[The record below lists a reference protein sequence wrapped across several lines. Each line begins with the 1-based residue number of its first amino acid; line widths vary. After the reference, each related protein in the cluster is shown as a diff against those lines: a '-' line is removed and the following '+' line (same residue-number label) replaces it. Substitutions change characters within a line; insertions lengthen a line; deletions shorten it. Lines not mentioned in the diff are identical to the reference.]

1 MLQTW
6 PSDVLE
12 SILGKV
18 THVTMG
24 GRALSGDS
32 LPGGPLSTGGVGLL
46 ALRDKGHGLGLG
58 RGSPCEE
65 EGLQQ
70 SEFQLL

>member
-6 PSDVLE
+6 TSDVLE

-46 ALRDKGHGLGLG
+46 ALRDKGCGLGLG